1 MATYPTRL
9 RKWTRA
15 EYERLIEIG
24 VFRPGE
30 PVELLGGELMVS
42 EPQGSAHYTAIGL
55 MEDALRAALGP
66 GWLVRSQ
73 GPIALAQASEPEPD
87 VAITRG
93 SRRDYSREHPAR
105 PALVGEVAESSLSL
119 DGSTREASTREPAS
133 PTLDLNL
140 VERVL
145 EIYREPILDPATQF
159 GWRYASLEILAPGA
173 SAAPLAAPAAR
184 IPVPTSC
191 RSRRPEAHR
200 PRAPDVVGADDRIL
214 GSQRS
219 APRGGLRHDDA
230 VEGIAN

>member
-1 MATYPTRL
+1 MEIYPTRL
-9 RKWTRA
+9 RRWTRA

-24 VFRPGE
+24 VFHPGE
-30 PVELLGGELMVS
+30 PIELLGGELMVS

-73 GPIALAQASEPEPD
+73 GPIALTDDSEPEPD
-87 VAITRG
+87 VAVTRG

-105 PALVGEVAESSLSL
+105 PALVVEVAESSLSL
-119 DGSTREASTREPAS
+119 DREHKGSLYARAGVADCWT
-133 PTLDLNL
+133 LNL

-145 EIYREPILDPATQF
+145 EIYRDPILDSTTRF

-184 IPVPTSC
+184 IPVS
-191 RSRRPEAHR
+191 
-200 PRAPDVVGADDRIL
+200 DVL
-214 GSQRS
+214 
-219 APRGGLRHDDA
+219 P
-230 VEGIAN
+230 

>member
-55 MEDALRAALGP
+55 VEDALRAALGP

-73 GPIALAQASEPEPD
+73 GPIALTDDSEPEPD
-87 VAITRG
+87 IAVTRG

-105 PALVGEVAESSLSL
+105 PALVVEVAESSLSL
-119 DGSTREASTREPAS
+119 DREHKGSLYARAGVV
-133 PTLDLNL
+133 DYWILNL

-145 EIYREPILDPATQF
+145 EIYREPILDPTTRF
-159 GWRYASLEILAPGA
+159 GGRYASREILAPGA

-184 IPVPTSC
+184 IPVS
-191 RSRRPEAHR
+191 
-200 PRAPDVVGADDRIL
+200 DVL
-214 GSQRS
+214 
-219 APRGGLRHDDA
+219 P
-230 VEGIAN
+230 